1 MQWKDLL
8 KKIKQTRRTDK
19 NAFQFDTFLFDY
31 VDDLINE
38 RNITNYNQTDLVTL
52 EQKLKAFKESFKLVD
67 NWSCLQPKKIE
78 NEIIS
83 PVTFENNYYTDEE
96 LIFGL
101 FPKRQIRTISDQ
113 TINML
118 NAYNKKRLV
127 EINNL
132 DVTYGSGKR
141 AFRAVR
147 DFNINVYDG
156 EVLGLVGE
164 SGSGKSTIGK
174 ALVGLADYSFGQI
187 KIDNKLLPKTKTSFM
202 KFGKQ
207 LKEYKTISK
216 FMIDKV
222 QMIFQNPTNSLNPH
236 KNIEDVLKE
245 GLNNLKDVLPL
256 YLLQY
261 DEFVFSKIYAQ
272 FINPQNLN
280 HTIIAFDQL
289 ISDIKENDYRNEQY
303 YDSFLAYL
311 IHQKANEALVS
322 QLYLFKMNRTN
333 VINNIFRSQ
342 ITHKLIMSILKQV
355 GMDESVLKRF
365 PLEFSGGQQ
374 QRIGIARSIV
384 LRPKLLVADEP
395 ISALDV
401 SIQAQVVNIFNDLKD
416 KFNLTIVFIA
426 HDLRM
431 VEYISDRIA
440 VMNKGT
446 LLEIGPTQEIINNP
460 IHPYTKSL
468 LDAVPSIDSKKG
480 SLIGR
485 VYDPNMHDYTKDNQP
500 DWIELEN
507 KHFVLAT
514 QAELEQW
521 INKKGESNEQEK
533 N

>member
-1 MQWKDLL
+1 MKRFA
-8 KKIKQTRRTDK
+8 KKIKQLKRADK
-19 NAFQFDTFLFDY
+19 SSFAFDSFMFDY

-38 RNITNYNQTDLVTL
+38 RNVTNYNPKDLEVL
-52 EQKLKAFKESFKLVD
+52 EQKLKEFKETVKLTD
-67 NWSCLQPKKIE
+67 DLSCLKPRQE
-78 NEIIS
+78 QEEIIE
-83 PVTFENNYYTDEE
+83 PIVFEDNYYTDEE
-96 LIFGL
+96 LIFGV
-101 FPKRQIRTISDQ
+101 FPKRQIRTISDK

-118 NAYNKKRLV
+118 NAYDKKRLV

-132 DVTYGSGKR
+132 DITYGSGKK
-141 AFRAVR
+141 AFRAVK
-147 DFNINVYDG
+147 DFNLNVYDG

-174 ALVGLADYSFGQI
+174 ALVGLVDYSFGQI
-187 KIDNKLLPKTKTSFM
+187 KIDNKLLPKTQSSFM

-207 LKEYKTISK
+207 LKEYKTVSK

-261 DEFVFSKIYAQ
+261 DEFVFNKIYNQ
-272 FINPQNLN
+272 FINANNLQDKV
-280 HTIIAFDQL
+280 ISFDQL
-289 ISDIKENDYRNEQY
+289 INDVKENDYNNEQY
-303 YDSFLAYL
+303 YDALLAYL
-311 IHQKANEALVS
+311 INQKAEQTLVDR
-322 QLYLFKMNRTN
+322 LYLFKMNRAN
-333 VINNIFRSQ
+333 VIKNIFRDQ
-342 ITHKLIMSILKQV
+342 ISDKLIMSILKQV

-401 SIQAQVVNIFNDLKD
+401 SIQAQVVNIFNDLKE

-446 LLEIGPTQEIINNP
+446 LLEIGPTQEIIKNP

-468 LDAVPSIDSKKG
+468 LDAVPSIDSHKG

-485 VYDPNMHDYTKDNQP
+485 VYDPNMHDYSKDNQP

-514 QAELEQW
+514 QTELEQW
-521 INKKGESNEQEK
+521 LNEKGESNEQEK

>member
-1 MQWKDLL
+1 M
-8 KKIKQTRRTDK
+8 
-19 NAFQFDTFLFDY
+19 
-31 VDDLINE
+31 
-38 RNITNYNQTDLVTL
+38 
-52 EQKLKAFKESFKLVD
+52 
-67 NWSCLQPKKIE
+67 
-78 NEIIS
+78 
-83 PVTFENNYYTDEE
+83 
-96 LIFGL
+96 

-113 TINML
+113 TIKML
-118 NAYNKKRLV
+118 NAYDKKRLV

-132 DVTYGSGKR
+132 DVTYGSGKK
-141 AFRAVR
+141 AFRAVK
-147 DFNINVYDG
+147 DFNLNVYDG

-174 ALVGLADYSFGQI
+174 ALVGLVDYSFGQI
-187 KIDNKLLPKTKTSFM
+187 KIDNKLLPKQKSSFM

-207 LKEYKTISK
+207 LKDYKTVSK

-261 DEFVFSKIYAQ
+261 DEFVFNKIYNQ
-272 FINPQNLN
+272 FIKRSNLEN
-280 HTIIAFDQL
+280 QVINFDLL
-289 ISDIKENDYRNEQY
+289 INDIKENDYHNEQY
-303 YDSFLAYL
+303 YDAFLAYL
-311 IHQKANEALVS
+311 TNNQADQTLVD
-322 QLYLFKMNRTN
+322 QLYLFKMNRAN
-333 VINNIFRSQ
+333 VINNIFRDQ
-342 ITHKLIMSILKQV
+342 INHKLIMSILKQV
-355 GMDESVLKRF
+355 GMDESILKRF

-401 SIQAQVVNIFNDLKD
+401 SIQAQVVNIFNDLKE

-446 LLEIGPTQEIINNP
+446 LLEIGPTSEIINNP
-460 IHPYTKSL
+460 VHPYTKSL
-468 LDAVPSIDSKKG
+468 LDAVPSIDSNKG

-485 VYDPNMHDYTKDNQP
+485 VYDPNMHDYSVDNQP

-514 QAELEQW
+514 PAELEQW
-521 INKKGESNEQEK
+521 LNEKGASNEQEK